1 MEKQRR
7 STAVGRLLVLSA
19 VATCT
24 FEATFTE
31 GLRSASRFRLSA
43 SRRSLSSLSA
53 SQGLEFAQELVG
65 DNERQ
70 LLSEFRRCYRENP
83 YPEKLNLFF
92 PNEERIISLLYA
104 STSSY
109 TSSSFLSTV
118 DRIFRQLHAWP
129 SAWPLCRKLLS
140 PEHPWSEAYSKQIIA
155 EGFWSPFDFFTVDL
169 STLRPLQRYPLEELR
184 QQSSTGFR
192 VVERWLKKLEEE
204 GETDEKLQGFLKKFL
219 EQDKI
224 NSKEQVMRLRPLE
237 DLLEYLL
244 STLVDRIFE
253 ISDSDAMTAIVT
265 ARDLRQR
272 TILHVAAEQGNS
284 ILAEQFLQSVAE
296 ENRKDFAT
304 AKDAGGYSA
313 GDLALLAGYTSTAE
327 KIQSLGGAET
337 TPPAALKFF
346 PAAEGHPKRSDDGGW
361 NEEPGVPPTV
371 EWLKEYSKT
380 SKTSTSQSSSL
391 CEIDAISVDQFDWT
405 VFQTHYVAPRRP
417 LLIKGGV
424 KMSVSDRVKFTRDG
438 LLQIAGTRPVRAFST
453 PYEDDFRNVPAVE
466 MPLQDYVNFLD
477 QRDQESDFE
486 RSEKLSYIFERLKD
500 DEGPLSFAR
509 SPPKLFKEHIKLRAA
524 QFSLGG
530 QLMGSPLHYHVDA
543 VNSLIYGRK
552 LWFLKPPAEQE
563 FRKTVVYEDLAKSGG
578 PQGLRVIQEGGDL
591 LYVPQDWAHGLKQC
605 IGLAHEFDV
614 VFRDAGP
621 VSVETVNAGL
631 GVALAGIAFFSFGII
646 TWFVQHV

>member
-1 MEKQRR
+1 M
-7 STAVGRLLVLSA
+7 SIICLSIHLCLFCFR
-19 VATCT
+19 TC
-24 FEATFTE
+24 FHK
-31 GLRSASRFRLSA
+31 GFRLSA

-129 SAWPLCRKLLS
+129 SAWPLCQKLLS

-327 KIQSLGGAET
+327 KIQSLG
-337 TPPAALKFF
+337 
-346 PAAEGHPKRSDDGGW
+346 
-361 NEEPGVPPTV
+361 VPPTV

-438 LLQIAGTRPVRAFST
+438 LLQI
-453 PYEDDFRNVPAVE
+453 DDFRNVPAVE

-591 LYVPQDWAHGLKQC
+591 LYVPQDWAHGALCLKQC